1 VLLSCRLWLDLLKLI
16 ITVAL
21 FALSCSPWT
30 SIITTTN
37 QIVAKLT
44 STSNQIV
51 ASLHDLVEIE
61 NPVHMNCKEP
71 ILTNTV
77 FISQKKKKNTK
88 WHGFTRL
95 CICSCIFKVRW
106 RVYITKVTLS
116 WDKQGK
122 CLEDHGI
129 KWLIWQVA
137 RIYSKQNPIKLNL
150 TAS

>member
-1 VLLSCRLWLDLLKLI
+1 
-16 ITVAL
+16 VAL

-77 FISQKKKKNTK
+77 FISQKKKKTQNDIVS
-88 WHGFTRL
+88 HVCASVL
-95 CICSCIFKVRW
+95 
-106 RVYITKVTLS
+106 VYLRYDEEYIS
-116 WDKQGK
+116 
-122 CLEDHGI
+122 
-129 KWLIWQVA
+129 
-137 RIYSKQNPIKLNL
+137 PKLR
-150 TAS
+150 

>member
-1 VLLSCRLWLDLLKLI
+1 
-16 ITVAL
+16 VAL

-37 QIVAKLT
+37 QIVAKLTSTSNQIVARLT

-77 FISQKKKKNTK
+77 FISQKKKKTQNDIVS
-88 WHGFTRL
+88 HVCASVL
-95 CICSCIFKVRW
+95 
-106 RVYITKVTLS
+106 VYLRYDEEYIS
-116 WDKQGK
+116 
-122 CLEDHGI
+122 
-129 KWLIWQVA
+129 
-137 RIYSKQNPIKLNL
+137 PKLR
-150 TAS
+150 

>member
-1 VLLSCRLWLDLLKLI
+1 MLLSCRLWLDLLKLI

-51 ASLHDLVEIE
+51 ASLHGLVEIE

-88 WHGFTRL
+88 WHSFTRL
-95 CICSCIFKVRW
+95 CSCSCIFKVRW

-116 WDKQGK
+116 RDKQGK
-122 CLEDHGI
+122 CLEDRGI
-129 KWLIWQVA
+129 KLLIWQVA
-137 RIYSKQNPIKLNL
+137 RIF
-150 TAS
+150 